1 MADIGLG
8 KILLRLLKMAIK
20 SSLKAEA
27 SLDILIEQ
35 VSQACP
41 SEEKIEQFIVKK
53 NRINNSL
60 TIIQKLITTTDFTTK
75 TANKIISVLDKIIKL
90 VKALPIPTSPI
101 PIPINVITIASDSLD
116 TAKNIIESGKGVTL
130 GGVEIIAIINKFL
143 QQVQD
148 KLNQVELL
156 LQGCIEQLPEEKQQ
170 ELQTLLNTTSTDSSN
185 PVDDKLKGEDLL
197 SKLQP
202 NSNDPLLYR
211 GFRLQIEQNPNNPLE
226 TIPQRRVVGIQVETG
241 ILTVAT
247 DYSFASTTEVLVNE
261 AKFLID
267 KWYISQETVTSN
279 IDLSTIKILED
290 EPIIPEIPEIDTS
303 EADAAVK
310 AAEEAAKLAA
320 DQAASA
326 AAEAQRQAEISSLK
340 GQITG
345 WDGDINMIKTQLTSA
360 IDSVNFNKKNK
371 AEWKGR
377 VNSWLPQ
384 QWLGKKGINAYK
396 RIDKKYGN
404 LTGALNNWFNLNKKI
419 KQNEDKIAKL

>member
-303 EADAAVK
+303 EADDAAK

-345 WDGDINMIKTQLTSA
+345 WDGDVNMIKTQLTSA

>member
-290 EPIIPEIPEIDTS
+290 EPIIPEIPEVDTS
-303 EADAAVK
+303 EADAAAK

-320 DQAASA
+320 DQAASS
-326 AAEAQRQAEISSLK
+326 AAEAQRQAEISSLNS
-340 GQITG
+340 QITG
-345 WDGDINMIKTQLTSA
+345 WNNDIGMIKTQLTSA

-404 LTGALNNWFNLNKKI
+404 LTGTLNNWFNLNKKI

>member
-75 TANKIISVLDKIIKL
+75 TANKIIKI

-303 EADAAVK
+303 EADDAAK

>member
-41 SEEKIEQFIVKK
+41 SEEKIEQFIVRK

-170 ELQTLLNTTSTDSSN
+170 ELQTLLNTTSTESSN

-303 EADAAVK
+303 EADDAAK

>member
-1 MADIGLG
+1 
-8 KILLRLLKMAIK
+8 MAIK

-60 TIIQKLITTTDFTTK
+60 TIIQKLITTTDFTMK

-303 EADAAVK
+303 EADDAAK

>member
-75 TANKIISVLDKIIKL
+75 TANKIISVLDKIVKL
-90 VKALPIPTSPI
+90 VKALPIPTTPI

-185 PVDDKLKGEDLL
+185 PIDDKLKGEDLL
-197 SKLQP
+197 AKLQP

-290 EPIIPEIPEIDTS
+290 EPIIPEISEVDTS
-303 EADAAVK
+303 E
-310 AAEEAAKLAA
+310 AEEAAKLAA

-340 GQITG
+340 SQITG
-345 WDGDINMIKTQLTSA
+345 WNNDIGMIKTQLTSA

>member
-41 SEEKIEQFIVKK
+41 SEDKIEQFIVKK

-185 PVDDKLKGEDLL
+185 PIDDKLKGEDLL
-197 SKLQP
+197 AKLQP

-226 TIPQRRVVGIQVETG
+226 TIPQRRVVGIQVETE

-267 KWYISQETVTSN
+267 KWYISQETITSN

-290 EPIIPEIPEIDTS
+290 EPIIPEIPEIPEIDTS
-303 EADAAVK
+303 
-310 AAEEAAKLAA
+310 AA
-320 DQAASA
+320 DEAERKAKIASLKG
-326 AAEAQRQAEISSLK
+326 EITGWEVEISS
-340 GQITG
+340 
-345 WDGDINMIKTQLTSA
+345 IKSQLTNA
-360 IDSVNFNKKNK
+360 IDRVNFNKKNK
-371 AEWKGR
+371 KDFKDK

-396 RIDKKYGN
+396 RIEKKYGD
-404 LTGALNNWFNLNKKI
+404 LTGDLNTWFSLNKKI

>member
-41 SEEKIEQFIVKK
+41 SEEKIEQFIVRK

-303 EADAAVK
+303 EADDAAK

>member
-41 SEEKIEQFIVKK
+41 SEDKIEQFIVKK

-197 SKLQP
+197 AKLQP

-226 TIPQRRVVGIQVETG
+226 TIPQRRVVGIQVETE

-267 KWYISQETVTSN
+267 KWYISQETITSN

-290 EPIIPEIPEIDTS
+290 EPIIPEIPEIPEIDTS
-303 EADAAVK
+303 
-310 AAEEAAKLAA
+310 AA
-320 DQAASA
+320 DEAERKAKIASLKG
-326 AAEAQRQAEISSLK
+326 EITGWEVEISS
-340 GQITG
+340 
-345 WDGDINMIKTQLTSA
+345 IKSQLTNA
-360 IDSVNFNKKNK
+360 IDRVNFNKKNK
-371 AEWKGR
+371 KDFKDK

-396 RIDKKYGN
+396 RIEKKYGD
-404 LTGALNNWFNLNKKI
+404 LTGDLNTWFSLNKKI

>member
-303 EADAAVK
+303 EADDATK

>member
-75 TANKIISVLDKIIKL
+75 TSNKIISVLDKIIKL

-156 LQGCIEQLPEEKQQ
+156 LQGCIEQIPEEKQQ
-170 ELQTLLNTTSTDSSN
+170 
-185 PVDDKLKGEDLL
+185 
-197 SKLQP
+197 
-202 NSNDPLLYR
+202 
-211 GFRLQIEQNPNNPLE
+211 
-226 TIPQRRVVGIQVETG
+226 
-241 ILTVAT
+241 
-247 DYSFASTTEVLVNE
+247 
-261 AKFLID
+261 
-267 KWYISQETVTSN
+267 
-279 IDLSTIKILED
+279 
-290 EPIIPEIPEIDTS
+290 
-303 EADAAVK
+303 
-310 AAEEAAKLAA
+310 
-320 DQAASA
+320 
-326 AAEAQRQAEISSLK
+326 
-340 GQITG
+340 
-345 WDGDINMIKTQLTSA
+345 
-360 IDSVNFNKKNK
+360 
-371 AEWKGR
+371 
-377 VNSWLPQ
+377 
-384 QWLGKKGINAYK
+384 
-396 RIDKKYGN
+396 
-404 LTGALNNWFNLNKKI
+404 
-419 KQNEDKIAKL
+419 

>member
-75 TANKIISVLDKIIKL
+75 TANKIISVLDKIIKI

-303 EADAAVK
+303 EADDAAK

>member
-41 SEEKIEQFIVKK
+41 SEEKIEQFIVRK

-303 EADAAVK
+303 EADDAAK

-345 WDGDINMIKTQLTSA
+345 WDGDVNMIKTQLTSA

>member
-1 MADIGLG
+1 M
-8 KILLRLLKMAIK
+8 
-20 SSLKAEA
+20 
-27 SLDILIEQ
+27 
-35 VSQACP
+35 
-41 SEEKIEQFIVKK
+41 
-53 NRINNSL
+53 
-60 TIIQKLITTTDFTTK
+60 
-75 TANKIISVLDKIIKL
+75 
-90 VKALPIPTSPI
+90 
-101 PIPINVITIASDSLD
+101 
-116 TAKNIIESGKGVTL
+116 
-130 GGVEIIAIINKFL
+130 
-143 QQVQD
+143 
-148 KLNQVELL
+148 
-156 LQGCIEQLPEEKQQ
+156 
-170 ELQTLLNTTSTDSSN
+170 
-185 PVDDKLKGEDLL
+185 
-197 SKLQP
+197 
-202 NSNDPLLYR
+202 
-211 GFRLQIEQNPNNPLE
+211 
-226 TIPQRRVVGIQVETG
+226 
-241 ILTVAT
+241 
-247 DYSFASTTEVLVNE
+247 VNE

-303 EADAAVK
+303 EADDAAK
-310 AAEEAAKLAA
+310 AGEEAVKLAA

>member
-75 TANKIISVLDKIIKL
+75 TANKIISVLDKIIKI

-185 PVDDKLKGEDLL
+185 PIDDKLKGEDLL
-197 SKLQP
+197 AKLQP

-226 TIPQRRVVGIQVETG
+226 TIPQRRVVGIQAETE

-290 EPIIPEIPEIDTS
+290 EPIIPEIPEVDTS
-303 EADAAVK
+303 EADADVK
-310 AAEEAAKLAA
+310 AAEEAAA
-320 DQAASA
+320 QMSA
-326 AAEAQRQAEISSLK
+326 AQAEAERKAKIASLK
-340 GQITG
+340 GEITG
-345 WDGDINMIKTQLTSA
+345 WDVEISSIKSQLTNA
-360 IDSVNFNKKNK
+360 IDRVNFNKKNK
-371 AEWKGR
+371 KDFKDK

-396 RIDKKYGN
+396 RIEKKYGD
-404 LTGALNNWFNLNKKI
+404 LTGDLNTWFSLNKKI

>member
-8 KILLRLLKMAIK
+8 KILLKLLKMAIK

-303 EADAAVK
+303 EADDAAK

>member
-53 NRINNSL
+53 NRIKNSL

-303 EADAAVK
+303 KADAAAK

-384 QWLGKKGINAYK
+384 QWLGKKGINVYK

>member
-8 KILLRLLKMAIK
+8 RILIRLLTNAIK
-20 SSLKAEA
+20 ASFRADKALENLITQLKD
-27 SLDILIEQ
+27 S
-35 VSQACP
+35 CP
-41 SEEKIEQFIVKK
+41 PEERIQQFIVRK
-53 NRINNSL
+53 NRISNSL
-60 TIIQKLITTTDFTTK
+60 TQLQKLISTTDLTNK
-75 TANKIISVLDKIIKL
+75 TIDKIIKVL
-90 VKALPIPTSPI
+90 NTIITTIKALPIPTSPI
-101 PIPINVITIASDSLD
+101 PIPINVITIASDALD
-116 TAKNIIESGKGVTL
+116 TAKNIIESGKGVTNAGIKVL
-130 GGVEIIAIINKFL
+130 AIISSEIEK
-143 QQVQD
+143 VQD

-185 PVDDKLKGEDLL
+185 PTDDKLKGEDLL
-197 SKLQP
+197 AKLQP
-202 NSNDPLLYR
+202 NSNDPLFYR
-211 GFRLQIEQNPNNPLE
+211 GFKLQIEQNPKNPLE
-226 TIPQRRVVGIQVETG
+226 TIPQRRVVGIQAETD

-290 EPIIPEIPEIDTS
+290 EPIIPEIPEVDTS
-303 EADAAVK
+303 EADAAAK
-310 AAEEAAKLAA
+310 AAEEAA
-320 DQAASA
+320 QAAAAQADAA
-326 AAEAQRQAEISSLK
+326 AAEAQRQAEISSLNT
-340 GQITG
+340 QITG
-345 WDGDINMIKTQLTSA
+345 WNNDIGMIKTQLTTA

-419 KQNEDKIAKL
+419 KSNEDKIAKL

>member
-303 EADAAVK
+303 EADDAAK

>member
-60 TIIQKLITTTDFTTK
+60 TIIQKLITTTDFTTM

-148 KLNQVELL
+148 NLNQVELL

-197 SKLQP
+197 AKLQP

-303 EADAAVK
+303 EADDAAK

>member
-197 SKLQP
+197 AKLQP

-290 EPIIPEIPEIDTS
+290 EPIIPEIPEIDIS
-303 EADAAVK
+303 EADAAAK
-310 AAEEAAKLAA
+310 AAEEAAKAAA
-320 DQAASA
+320 DQAAAA